1 MDIRGKTVLL
11 TGGTSG
17 IGAAMARQLATKG
30 ARVILTGRSAEGL
43 ANATEQGFEAIAADL
58 SGPGGA
64 HAIMEALGDR
74 PIDILINNAGQ
85 GVDHDFREAAP
96 DVAAADDCIYANF
109 NSPVRLI
116 AALLPRLKQRPEAA
130 IVNVTSGLAIAPNT
144 GSPVYCATK
153 AALRSYTQAL
163 RAQLSGCNVHVVE
176 ALPPVVAT
184 QMTARFG
191 GIKMPAEECAARI
204 IRAIERNDHE
214 ANIGMVR
221 ILRAI
226 NSVSPK
232 LAAWVMLRF

>member
-1 MDIRGKTVLL
+1 MDITGKTILL
-11 TGGTSG
+11 TGGTAG
-17 IGAAMARQLATKG
+17 IGAAMARQLAEKG
-30 ARVILTGRSAEGL
+30 ASVIVTGRSAEGL
-43 ANATEQGFEAIAADL
+43 ARAREQGFEAIAADL

-64 HAIMEALGDR
+64 QAILEALGDR

-85 GVDHDFREAAP
+85 GVDHDFRASPP
-96 DVAAADDCIYANF
+96 DIGAADDCIYANF

-144 GSPVYCATK
+144 GSAVYCATK
-153 AALRSYTQAL
+153 AALRSYTLAL

-184 QMTARFG
+184 QMTAGRG
-191 GIKMPAEECAARI
+191 GIKMPASDCAAQI

-214 ANIGMVR
+214 ANVGMVKV
-221 ILRAI
+221 LRTVH
-226 NSVSPK
+226 SLSPK
-232 LAAWVMLRF
+232 LAGKIMLRF